1 MAYSL
6 LHPQAGTFHAN
17 QLDSK
22 ILYHL
27 SFDRSVSR
35 ISADVKKQKSFLSVV
50 STLTDDVA
58 EIEYRR
64 EIIRDFRENLK
75 LFSDFVSLCKRF
87 DDLHLSAKN
96 AGKDD
101 FRLAVTQ
108 DVSFDSAKNILRTNA
123 LLLKRALLFVKAFGE
138 LLCSYSLRSQALTQL
153 LSELKGIYENSDYEK
168 TLSFCT
174 KYENLS
180 TIGILNFRFEINEF
194 GKLTSYELVDHRHI
208 RITDPDLKRK
218 GFSLFKKE
226 TETYPCE
233 RIIYLKKN
241 DFYGKL
247 AVKAVAD
254 LSNLMRKLATQ
265 LFDRFVIPSREL
277 DFYDVSL
284 RYIEML
290 SQKGVSLCNP
300 HFSKDGAAEG
310 KGLYDLYL
318 LLTKSN
324 AAEVIPNDFAMRNGG
339 LLVFGDNGSGK
350 TVYLRSIATMQLLA
364 QAGLPVPCSSAT
376 IPCFSQIAT
385 QFSEAEKEF
394 VSGNDAGRF
403 EQEVRELAAMVDTL
417 QEGALVL
424 LNETFQS
431 TAYKESADGLYHLL
445 NYFSAK
451 NIKWIL
457 VTHLTDLKRYFD
469 DQVMISEM
477 KGYHFQTLLHKGEK

>member
-6 LHPQAGTFHAN
+6 LHPQAGTSHAT

-35 ISADVKKQKSFLSVV
+35 ISADVKKQKSFLSVI
-50 STLTDDVA
+50 SMLTDDVA

-64 EIIRDFRENLK
+64 EIIRDFRENPK

-101 FRLAVTQ
+101 FRLVVTQ

-153 LSELKGIYENSDYEK
+153 LSELKGIYESSNYEK
-168 TLSFCT
+168 LLLTCT
-174 KYENLS
+174 KYESLS
-180 TIGILNFRFEINEF
+180 TIGFLDFRFEINEF

-226 TETYPCE
+226 TETYPCA
-233 RIIYLKKN
+233 RIHPEKN

-247 AVKAVAD
+247 AVGAVAD
-254 LSNLMRKLATQ
+254 LSNLLRKLAAQ
-265 LFDRFVIPSREL
+265 LFDRFAIPSREL

-290 SQKGVSLCNP
+290 SQKGMFLCNP

-324 AAEVIPNDFAMRNGG
+324 AAEVIPNDFAMRNSG

-417 QEGALVL
+417 REGALVL

-469 DQVMISEM
+469 DQAMIAEM
-477 KGYHFQTLLHKGEK
+477 KEYHFF